1 MKNRST
7 QLFLFTGGV
16 MLAVFCLISAGLM
29 TSPLQQLG
37 DFARNPF
44 RFKTRTTMSGPV
56 VLQQIQKLNRLETT
70 RYNGQAIVKGDTSGA
85 LPGWLAGDKMVFIAH
100 GEVVAGVDLSK
111 LKSED
116 VRTTN
121 GHIILKLPPAEIF
134 HTSLDNA
141 TSEVFERKVGLLSKP
156 DANLETKVRFEA
168 ETRIREAALEAGVLE
183 TAQQNA
189 HGTLRDFLKSLGV
202 DDVEFED

>member
-1 MKNRST
+1 
-7 QLFLFTGGV
+7 
-16 MLAVFCLISAGLM
+16 M

-37 DFARNPF
+37 NFARNPLGF
-44 RFKTRTTMSGPV
+44 STRTGMSGPV
-56 VLQQIQKLNRLETT
+56 VLQQVQKLNRLETT

-116 VRTTN
+116 VREAN
-121 GHIILKLPPAEIF
+121 GHITLKLPPAEIF

-141 TSEVFERKVGLLSKP
+141 TSEVFERKVGLFSKP
-156 DANLETKVRFEA
+156 DATLETKVRGEA
-168 ETRIREAALEAGVLE
+168 ETRIREAALEAGVLK
-183 TAQQNA
+183 TAKNNA
-189 HGTLRDFLKSLGV
+189 HETLRDFLKSLGV
-202 DDVEFED
+202 TDVEFEN